1 LGFFATIADWRLSQS
16 LVRHIEAV
24 TVADV
29 GRVAAERLKPTRR
42 TVGRFEPIR

>member
-1 LGFFATIADWRLSQS
+1 
-16 LVRHIEAV
+16 VRHIEAV